1 MTTATDDLA
10 INNSLAAIGST
21 RNLYNSQKSYGSS
34 KSSRQPLT
42 SLHPEE
48 NGGFEVQQ
56 QQPPQPLLM
65 QPQSLSYRS
74 SLYGINIGGGY
85 KSNVGYNKSRQL
97 PQFLAAG
104 LPCDSPEHRAIA
116 SEYPTYKLDQNTVVD
131 NSISWERCNPD
142 GAVNCVPN
150 GAGGPTCNNTSQIS
164 LSNRFV

>member
-1 MTTATDDLA
+1 MFALFGFPCIEARRVGHYTQFSHLNFDVF
-10 INNSLAAIGST
+10 S
-21 RNLYNSQKSYGSS
+21 YNY
-34 KSSRQPLT
+34 LF
-42 SLHPEE
+42 L
-48 NGGFEVQQ
+48 
-56 QQPPQPLLM
+56 
-65 QPQSLSYRS
+65 
-74 SLYGINIGGGY
+74 GINIGGGY

-142 GAVNCVPN
+142 GAVNCAPN

>member
-1 MTTATDDLA
+1 MNYKYLFDSCGHPCLLHNICFIT
-10 INNSLAAIGST
+10 
-21 RNLYNSQKSYGSS
+21 LYFY
-34 KSSRQPLT
+34 L
-42 SLHPEE
+42 
-48 NGGFEVQQ
+48 
-56 QQPPQPLLM
+56 
-65 QPQSLSYRS
+65 
-74 SLYGINIGGGY
+74 GINIDGGY

>member
-1 MTTATDDLA
+1 MNRNTSCLVTCLGLQHAQRLDFLKNTCFYSQLYGSKQNCVLTFIFPL
-10 INNSLAAIGST
+10 INNDFKST
-21 RNLYNSQKSYGSS
+21 NLFHNSVF
-34 KSSRQPLT
+34 L
-42 SLHPEE
+42 
-48 NGGFEVQQ
+48 
-56 QQPPQPLLM
+56 
-65 QPQSLSYRS
+65 
-74 SLYGINIGGGY
+74 GINIGGGY

-164 LSNRFV
+164 LSNRFVQILIQII

>member
-1 MTTATDDLA
+1 MIHFTESLKQDWS
-10 INNSLAAIGST
+10 INNSLF
-21 RNLYNSQKSYGSS
+21 L
-34 KSSRQPLT
+34 
-42 SLHPEE
+42 
-48 NGGFEVQQ
+48 
-56 QQPPQPLLM
+56 
-65 QPQSLSYRS
+65 
-74 SLYGINIGGGY
+74 GINIGGGY
-85 KSNVGYNKSRQL
+85 KSNVGYNKARQL

-150 GAGGPTCNNTSQIS
+150 GAGGPTCSNNTSQIS